1 MKLYTPILKLKIGE
15 INAIDNLKC
24 DTKNK
29 IRPLFYFDD
38 IPNDNIIEKLPNI
51 FFI

>member
-1 MKLYTPILKLKIGE
+1 MKLYTPILKLKRGE
-15 INAIDNLKC
+15 INAIDNLKG

-38 IPNDNIIEKLPNI
+38 K
-51 FFI
+51 